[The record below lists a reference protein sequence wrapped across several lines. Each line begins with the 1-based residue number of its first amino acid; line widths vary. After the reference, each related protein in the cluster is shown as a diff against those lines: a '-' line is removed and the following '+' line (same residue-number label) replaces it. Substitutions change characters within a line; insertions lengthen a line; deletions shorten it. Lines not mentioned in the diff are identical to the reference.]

1 MAVHVSKQLL
11 KHYSHICME
20 AKRRV
25 LEEIVN
31 KNSAA
36 VESGTYEAPNSVIE
50 PVSDPAPTE
59 RGVLPVQ

>member
-1 MAVHVSKQLL
+1 
-11 KHYSHICME
+11 ME

-25 LEEIVN
+25 LEAIVN